1 MPIGAKCVFTSQSAR
16 VTKMFASM
24 DLSSMS
30 VSFVGMMG
38 DFAVWVEVPKWIEI
52 LHFIYFSYFR
62 NYSYI
67 YAN

>member
-52 LHFIYFSYFR
+52 LHFIYYSYFR